1 MHARLVMGMR
11 PEFEE
16 EGLCRRNGSILHAP
30 GRSRLRTRWRVV
42 QSCAWFGTRVCV
54 LQPTLFKS
62 GDDNSTLK
70 VIIEIRENKSMRQ
83 FLNNDTLVAKCN
95 GPEAQAAIKALNVG

>member
-1 MHARLVMGMR
+1 MQKKWLHPACAWSLP
-11 PEFEE
+11 PEDS
-16 EGLCRRNGSILHAP
+16 LTC
-30 GRSRLRTRWRVV
+30 VV
-42 QSCAWFGTRVCV
+42 QSCAWFGTRACV

-83 FLNNDTLVAKCN
+83 FLNNETLVAKCN